1 MNGAHLHLII
11 SHAPVIGAVVATVLF
26 ALAAWRGTPESRWIA
41 YVATIAVGVA
51 AVAVYVSGGGAE
63 HVVEHMSGIDK
74 QLIENHQDLAKI
86 AMIGS
91 IILAVGGVIALMRP
105 VLSSQRRVIYGAL
118 IASIGLDVLFGIVA
132 NAGGIIRHSEIIGH

>member
-11 SHAPVIGAVVATVLF
+11 SHAPVIGAVVAAVLF
-26 ALAAWRGTPESRWIA
+26 ALAAWRGTPESCWIA

-51 AVAVYVSGGGAE
+51 AVAVYISGGGAE

-74 QLIENHQDLAKI
+74 RLIENHQDLAKI

-91 IILAVGGVIALMRP
+91 IILAVGGVIALIRP
-105 VLSSQRRVIYGAL
+105 VLSSQRRVIYVAL

>member
-1 MNGAHLHLII
+1 M
-11 SHAPVIGAVVATVLF
+11 
-26 ALAAWRGTPESRWIA
+26 
-41 YVATIAVGVA
+41 ATIAVGVA
-51 AVAVYVSGGGAE
+51 AVAVYISGGGAE

-86 AMIGS
+86 AMVGS
-91 IILAVGGVIALMRP
+91 IILAVGGVIALIRP
-105 VLSSQRRVIYGAL
+105 VLSSQRRVIYVAL